1 MRRMRRASASK
12 SFPDAEAPVQRPL
25 LVRSFFAGA
34 LAVAV
39 TVGAPAFTFAA
50 DDADEDGAGQ
60 LSLNTAVLINESVGA
75 GSTGDFAIRG
85 SLFSED
91 LSARVHQQRE
101 AAAERLS
108 VVATLD
114 FERMET
120 SAGDYQPVRAA
131 LFGGYSPHEL
141 PQTAGE
147 KVEVSPA
154 FYGAAAVVA
163 VPLVLVAGVLLGR
176 FWVRR
181 KRVAL

>member
-1 MRRMRRASASK
+1 M
-12 SFPDAEAPVQRPL
+12 QRSL

-39 TVGAPAFTFAA
+39 TVGAPAFAFAA
-50 DDADEDGAGQ
+50 DDSDDDGAGQ
-60 LSLNTAVLINESVGA
+60 LSLNSTVLINESVGA

-91 LSARVHQQRE
+91 LSARVQEQRE
-101 AAAERLS
+101 AAAERLR
-108 VVATLD
+108 VVDALD
-114 FERMET
+114 FGRMGT

-131 LFGGYSPHEL
+131 LFGGYSPQEL

-147 KVEVSPA
+147 EAEVSPA
-154 FYGAAAVVA
+154 LFGVAAVVA